1 MDKKSVIRFASLM
14 TAVLIS
20 ASSLP
25 RLAVTVSAEQANNS
39 ATAAA
44 GEVSLVSYK
53 TYAADMTDRKSA
65 EKSIALS
72 SGAAR
77 VYGGAAL
84 KSVNGK
90 DAVVFSKSSC
100 GAEWKFTVPEDA
112 LYNISLSYTAVD
124 TGVDYAFT
132 LKTDGKAPFEE
143 AKSLTFPRVWQNA
156 QESFKTDRDGND
168 LTPEQ
173 TEIKDYYGVLAK
185 SSTGEKV

>member
-25 RLAVTVSAEQANNS
+25 RLAVTVSAEQATNS
-39 ATAAA
+39 VTAAA

-65 EKSIALS
+65 EKSIALL

-90 DAVVFSKSSC
+90 DAVVFSKSDC

-112 LYNISLSYTAVD
+112 LYNIRLSYTAVD

-168 LTPEQ
+168 LTPRADRNKGLLRSFGKKQ
-173 TEIKDYYGVLAK
+173 HGRDG
-185 SSTGEKV
+185 

>member
-25 RLAVTVSAEQANNS
+25 RLCATVSAEQATDPV
-39 ATAAA
+39 TAAA
-44 GEVSLVSYK
+44 GEASLVSYK

-65 EKSIALS
+65 EKSITLS
-72 SGAAR
+72 SDAAR

-112 LYNISLSYTAVD
+112 QAGDIFVVNLEVQDA
-124 TGVDYAFT
+124 GVERPMTRFAQVVIT
-132 LKTDGKAPFEE
+132 VE
-143 AKSLTFPRVWQNA
+143 A
-156 QESFKTDRDGND
+156 
-168 LTPEQ
+168 
-173 TEIKDYYGVLAK
+173 
-185 SSTGEKV
+185 

>member
-39 ATAAA
+39 VTAAA

-65 EKSIALS
+65 EKSITLS

-77 VYGGAAL
+77 VYGGAAR

-90 DAVVFSKSSC
+90 DAVVFSKSDC
-100 GAEWKFTVPEDA
+100 GAEWKLRSRGRA
-112 LYNISLSYTAVD
+112 LQY
-124 TGVDYAFT
+124 
-132 LKTDGKAPFEE
+132 KTFIYRG
-143 AKSLTFPRVWQNA
+143 RY
-156 QESFKTDRDGND
+156 RR
-168 LTPEQ
+168 
-173 TEIKDYYGVLAK
+173 
-185 SSTGEKV
+185 